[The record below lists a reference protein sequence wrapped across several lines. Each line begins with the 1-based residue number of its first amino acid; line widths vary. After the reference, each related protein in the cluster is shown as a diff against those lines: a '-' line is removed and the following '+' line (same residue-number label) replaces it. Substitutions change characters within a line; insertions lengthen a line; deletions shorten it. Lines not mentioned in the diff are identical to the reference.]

1 MKRRDEPCAWLGLA
15 LVGALV
21 LLLALPGA
29 STAKLR
35 ARSLTTSQ
43 ASILDHGFKIK
54 LVNTGRADKVGRVR
68 VRTRTFDDSARKPLT
83 KPKRVHV
90 DTRSKRRVRLRL
102 TPRGRDAVTACGARE
117 LLVEFKGSVK
127 RRGQLRRTSDG
138 CRPGPVDL
146 SRAGDCDFIGQQEG
160 SLCMLPFP
168 DDFYTVADPS
178 TATGRRID
186 FDAAAMP
193 ANGAGTPVAPGPYNL
208 NDGFS
213 PGQSIVLKVTNLDT
227 PAALAQTD
235 PVQLNHLGRYAE
247 PDAPVVVVDVATGER
262 WPIWVELDSNA
273 GSPADTALTI
283 NPAVNFASGHRY
295 IVALRDLRTPDGSEI
310 SAPPGFRYYR
320 DELPSD
326 SAAINAQRQ
335 RFESIFEVLRGAGI
349 RRSNLYLAWD
359 FTVASDENIAGRMLH
374 IRDDAFA
381 TLGDTTMA
389 DMVVQGASPAFSVDT
404 VDDFTAGQDPNVA
417 RRIRGTYTVPCY
429 MHPDCE
435 PGGRFVL
442 GADGVPSR
450 NGDYEAK
457 FDCII
462 PRVAIDGPTPVTVR
476 PSLYGHGLFGDASQ
490 VRNGYQDDLANDH
503 GFILCA
509 TDEIGMASE
518 DVPNT
523 LGILGDLSDFP
534 ELADRL
540 QMGLLSE
547 LFLGRLMIH
556 PDGFTS
562 AAAFHVDGTPGDD
575 SVIDTQR
582 LFYDGNSQGG
592 IMGGALAAVAPD
604 FDRAALGVPAMR
616 YSILLPRSV
625 DYDPNFSAP
634 LANAYGNPLARTL
647 LLSIIQMLWDRGE
660 PNGYAHRM
668 TTDPLP
674 DTPAH
679 TILLGPSV
687 GDHQVTNWMT
697 DVEARTIGAS
707 ARAPV
712 IDFGRWPDTDVLW
725 NVPRIASYPF
735 AGSVVAYTDF
745 GPVRPNPMNPSQ
757 MIGTPPAPLTN
768 IPNRVGEDP
777 HGAPRDI
784 SNGLA
789 EVSNFLQINGAIENV
804 CGPKPCYGGFWTG
817 L

>member
-83 KPKRVHV
+83 KPKRVRV
-90 DTRSKRRVRLRL
+90 DARSKRRVRLRL

-186 FDAAAMP
+186 FDPAAMP

-213 PGQSIVLKVTNLDT
+213 PGQSIVLKVPNLDT

-273 GSPADTALTI
+273 GSPPDTALTI

-295 IVALRDLRTPDGSEI
+295 IVALRDLRTPDGSEM

-374 IRDDAFA
+374 IRNDAFA

>member
-83 KPKRVHV
+83 KPKRVRV
-90 DTRSKRRVRLRL
+90 DARSKRRVRLRL

-127 RRGQLRRTSDG
+127 RRGQLRRTRNG

-146 SRAGDCDFIGQQEG
+146 SRASDCDFIGQQEG

-186 FDAAAMP
+186 FDPAAMP

-213 PGQSIVLKVTNLDT
+213 PGQSIVLKVPNLDT

-273 GSPADTALTI
+273 GSPPDTALTI

-295 IVALRDLRTPDGSEI
+295 IVALRDLRTPDGSEM

-374 IRDDAFA
+374 IRNDAFA